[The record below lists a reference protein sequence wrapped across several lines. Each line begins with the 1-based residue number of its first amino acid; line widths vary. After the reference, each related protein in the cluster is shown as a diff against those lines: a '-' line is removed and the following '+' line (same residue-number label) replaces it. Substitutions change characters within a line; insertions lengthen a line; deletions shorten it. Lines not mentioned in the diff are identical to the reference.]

1 MVEAVGGIG
10 IAQAAGELSLDALI
24 TAVLAERSDL
34 LNQDVRS
41 KIEEIK
47 NKNVVLKQ
55 SNEILNQLRDLKQD
69 KSGSVP
75 QEVKDFFAE
84 MGLDVTTGGLNDDP
98 PNNGWENNIEKL
110 KTKNESL
117 TSTSQLDMVKLQ
129 AAVSKY
135 NQTNEMLSN
144 VLSKSNQSKG
154 TLIGNM
160 R

>member
-1 MVEAVGGIG
+1 MIEAVGGIG
-10 IAQAAGELSLDALI
+10 VAQAAGELSLDALI

-34 LNQDVRS
+34 LNQDVRE
-41 KIEEIK
+41 KIQQIK
-47 NKNVVLKQ
+47 DKNLVLKQ
-55 SNEILNQLRDLKQD
+55 SNEILNQLRDLKQG

-75 QEVKDFFAE
+75 QEVKDFFE
-84 MGLDVTTGGLNDDP
+84 QMGLSVTTGGLNNEP

>member
-1 MVEAVGGIG
+1 MIDAVGGIG
-10 IAQAAGELSLDALI
+10 IGQASGVLSLDALI
-24 TAVLAERSDL
+24 SAVLAERSEL
-34 LNQDVRS
+34 LNNDVRE
-41 KIEEIK
+41 KIQEIK
-47 NKNVVLKQ
+47 DKNVVLKQ
-55 SNEILNQLRDLKQD
+55 SNEILNQLRDLKQNKED
-69 KSGSVP
+69 EVP
-75 QEVKDFFAE
+75 QEVKDFFAL

-154 TLIGNM
+154 TLVGNL